1 MNTNMQITTTT
12 TIRDGF
18 TRTAIVLG
26 AKDSVD
32 LVDRDGNLI
41 ATINT
46 YIVPAEP
53 DGAGSVNEIGIDVI
67 PNGTHV
73 RARAWKGV
81 KQILDFQHKADNG
94 VIGITFDA
102 PARN

>member
-1 MNTNMQITTTT
+1 MNTDIQITTTT
-12 TIRDGF
+12 TTRDGF

-26 AKDSVD
+26 AQDSFD

-46 YIVPAEP
+46 YSTPAEP
-53 DGAGSVNEIGIDVI
+53 DKSDSVSEIGIDVI

-81 KQILDFQHKADNG
+81 KQILDFHHKGNG
-94 VIGITFDA
+94 VIGVTFEVH
-102 PARN
+102 ARD

>member
-46 YIVPAEP
+46 YITRDAAT
-53 DGAGSVNEIGIDVI
+53 DVNEIGIDVI